1 LTGKTIICYQTEF
14 ILYIYCEAMK
24 NKKIFDYK
32 KNKPWAE
39 NMQIIMQL
47 GLTMV
52 GCVGFCFYIGF
63 QIDKWL
69 EIKGLFATVFIILGV
84 IGGGVVVYR
93 QIMEVFEDEDSQNGT
108 N

>member
-1 LTGKTIICYQTEF
+1 
-14 ILYIYCEAMK
+14 MK

>member
-1 LTGKTIICYQTEF
+1 
-14 ILYIYCEAMK
+14 MN

-52 GCVGFCFYIGF
+52 GGVGFCFYVGF

-69 EIKGLFATVFIILGV
+69 GIKGPFTIVFIILGV
-84 IGGGVVVYR
+84 IGGAVVVYR
-93 QIMEVFEDEDSQNGT
+93 QIMEIFEDEDSQNGT

>member
-1 LTGKTIICYQTEF
+1 
-14 ILYIYCEAMK
+14 MN

-52 GCVGFCFYIGF
+52 GCVGFCFYVGF

-69 EIKGLFATVFIILGV
+69 GIKGPFTIVFIFLGV
-84 IGGGVVVYR
+84 IGGAVVVYR
-93 QIMEVFEDEDSQNGT
+93 QIMEIFEDEDNQNGT

>member
-1 LTGKTIICYQTEF
+1 
-14 ILYIYCEAMK
+14 MN

-32 KNKPWAE
+32 KNRPWAE

-63 QIDKWL
+63 QIDKWF
-69 EIKGLFATVFIILGV
+69 EIKGLFVTVFTILGV
-84 IGGGVVVYR
+84 IGGGVVVYK
-93 QIMEVFEDEDSQNGT
+93 QIMEIFEDENSQNGT